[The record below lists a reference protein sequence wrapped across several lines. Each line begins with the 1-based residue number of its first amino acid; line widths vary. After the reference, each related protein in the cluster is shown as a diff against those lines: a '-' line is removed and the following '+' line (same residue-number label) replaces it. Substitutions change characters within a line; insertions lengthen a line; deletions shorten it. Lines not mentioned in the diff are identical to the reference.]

1 MAHTVPCTFNRAR
14 LALVQ
19 SRTQLRKA
27 RSDLRLAITILR
39 QVRDEDGRWPQDQD
53 ERLRLLG
60 PLEDILGR
68 LELLEGELVASEVA
82 RSPAPLA
89 SEVA

>member
-39 QVRDEDGRWPQDQD
+39 QVRDEDGRWPQDHG
-53 ERLRLLG
+53 ERVRLLG

-68 LELLEGELVASEVA
+68 LELLEGELVASDVG
-82 RSPAPLA
+82 RSP
-89 SEVA
+89 EVVAGDVA

>member
-39 QVRDEDGRWPQDQD
+39 QVRDEDGRWPQDQG
-53 ERLRLLG
+53 ERVRLLG

-68 LELLEGELVASEVA
+68 LELLEGELVASDVA
-82 RSPAPLA
+82 RSPEVVAG
-89 SEVA
+89 EVA

>member
-39 QVRDEDGRWPQDQD
+39 QVQDGDGRWPLDHD
-53 ERLRLLG
+53 ERVRRLG

-68 LELLEGELVASEVA
+68 LELLEGELVASDVA
-82 RSPAPLA
+82 RSPEAVA

>member
-53 ERLRLLG
+53 ERLRRLG

-68 LELLEGELVASEVA
+68 LELLEGELVASDVA
-82 RSPAPLA
+82 RSPEPVAI
-89 SEVA
+89 EVA

>member
-1 MAHTVPCTFNRAR
+1 VAHTVPCTFNRAR

-39 QVRDEDGRWPQDQD
+39 QVQDDDGRWPHDHE
-53 ERLRLLG
+53 ERVRRLG

-68 LELLEGELVASEVA
+68 LELLEGELVASDVA
-82 RSPAPLA
+82 RSPEPVA

>member
-1 MAHTVPCTFNRAR
+1 VAHTVPCTFNRAR

-39 QVRDEDGRWPQDQD
+39 QVQDEDGRWPH
-53 ERLRLLG
+53 EREERVRRLG
-60 PLEDILGR
+60 PLEDILDR
-68 LELLEGELVASEVA
+68 LELLEGELVASDVA
-82 RSPAPLA
+82 RSPEPVA